1 MEPKKD
7 FNPIHIVN
15 VLFLAAAILLLCA
28 AIRFFG
34 GNASDGIMFLG
45 LGGLLLMAGGVMLQK
60 IKSK

>member
-1 MEPKKD
+1 MEQKND

-15 VLFLAAAILLLCA
+15 VIFIAAADLLLCA

-34 GNASDGIMFLG
+34 GNASDGIVFTG
-45 LGGLLLMAGGVMLQK
+45 LGGLLLMAGGVMLHK